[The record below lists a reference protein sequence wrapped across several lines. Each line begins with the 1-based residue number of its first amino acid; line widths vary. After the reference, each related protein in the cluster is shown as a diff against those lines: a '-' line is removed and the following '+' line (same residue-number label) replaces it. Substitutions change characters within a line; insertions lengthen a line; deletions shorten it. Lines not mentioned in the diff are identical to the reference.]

1 MAYNSNLEQAM
12 NSISLED
19 EEEGVFELENEVL
32 GENTPLAQGF
42 NAKLCV
48 VGRFITEGRVDFAA
62 MQHSLAALWKPGK
75 GVYMKELDANLF
87 LFQFYHEVDVKRVMD
102 GCPWSFNRKALVM
115 SRMKEGQNPRCVELN
130 SIDLWVQVH
139 DLNVGFMSEK
149 VLKGIDNYIGSFV
162 ESCPSNFVGVWREYM
177 RIRITINLSKPLKRR
192 MKMKMTGNEWF
203 WVNFKYENVPS
214 FCFICGIIGH
224 SERFC
229 SQLFEKQEHEIVKP
243 YGSWMRAPLKRQV
256 KPIGAKWLRNGNEDS
271 SSSSV
276 HGDRHKQ
283 LGEEDANHDPKST
296 PENMT
301 AVGQG
306 ENQGDMV
313 FQNLN
318 QGAGI
323 SENTFQTNTATS
335 AVNKDKEDTVIIEL
349 KKRKTDDG
357 FDASSSMGQ
366 HRDIIMG
373 LEDEFTNGMEH
384 ADAGNNKDPKNL
396 YGAGTQ
402 GGTRLA
408 L

>member
-62 MQHSLAALWKPGK
+62 MQHSLAALWKP
-75 GVYMKELDANLF
+75 
-87 LFQFYHEVDVKRVMD
+87 
-102 GCPWSFNRKALVM
+102 
-115 SRMKEGQNPRCVELN
+115 
-130 SIDLWVQVH
+130 
-139 DLNVGFMSEK
+139 
-149 VLKGIDNYIGSFV
+149 
-162 ESCPSNFVGVWREYM
+162 
-177 RIRITINLSKPLKRR
+177 
-192 MKMKMTGNEWF
+192 
-203 WVNFKYENVPS
+203 
-214 FCFICGIIGH
+214 
-224 SERFC
+224 
-229 SQLFEKQEHEIVKP
+229 EHEIVKP